1 MWWLAAASL
10 VLLAT
15 AAQAAPPRGILA
27 TVERVT
33 DGDTLMATSEN
44 ATTLRIRLLGID
56 APETP
61 HRGKPGQPFGLEA
74 GRYLA
79 RLVLNRQVRIELFG
93 PDLYRRILAVLWYDG
108 ANVNVEMVR
117 AGFAEVYRGTRC
129 PAYCRELGDAERWA
143 QRERAGM
150 WAQERYESPAAYR
163 RRNRIS

>member
-1 MWWLAAASL
+1 MWWLAAAAL

-27 TVERVT
+27 TVERVA

-44 ATTLRIRLLGID
+44 ATVLRVRLLGID

-79 RLVLNRQVRIELFG
+79 RLVFNRQVRVELFG
-93 PDLYRRILAVLWYDG
+93 PDVYRRILAVLWHDG
-108 ANVNVEMVR
+108 ANINVEMVR

-129 PAYCRELGDAERWA
+129 QAYCRDLGDAERWA

>member
-1 MWWLAAASL
+1 MWWLAAVSL

-93 PDLYRRILAVLWYDG
+93 PDLYR
-108 ANVNVEMVR
+108 
-117 AGFAEVYRGTRC
+117 GTRC